1 MKLASIL
8 SQVLDGAYI
17 DDEKSYDVR
26 KLIAVTFID
35 ERLTFIQRD
44 KKGRDLHM
52 ANGHGPQPPTT
63 RPNQ

>member
-1 MKLASIL
+1 MQDIMKLASIL

-44 KKGRDLHM
+44 KKGRDL
-52 ANGHGPQPPTT
+52 QIFILPTSH
-63 RPNQ
+63 N